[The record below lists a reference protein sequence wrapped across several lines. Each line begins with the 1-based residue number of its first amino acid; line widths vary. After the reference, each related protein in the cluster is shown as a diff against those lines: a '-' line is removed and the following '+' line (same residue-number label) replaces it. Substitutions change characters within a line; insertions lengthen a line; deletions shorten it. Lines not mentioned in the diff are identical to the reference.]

1 MVYDLCMSRTNIDL
15 DDALVREAMR
25 RFHLK
30 TKKDAVTYAL
40 ENLVG
45 RPATSDFLRS
55 VRGLGWDGD
64 LAKMR
69 SSRVAEWVE
78 ADKTQD
84 F

>member
-1 MVYDLCMSRTNIDL
+1 MVYSWCMSRTNIDL

-45 RPATSDFLRS
+45 RPATSEFLRS
-55 VRGLGWDGD
+55 ARGLGWDGD
-64 LAKMR
+64 LGEMR
-69 SSRVAEWVE
+69 RSRITEWVE
-78 ADKTQD
+78 PDEETGP
-84 F
+84 